1 VITRI
6 LSTIALWALV
16 IAAIHFGGAYGGLA
30 LLAVLSALAQFELQG
45 LLEKSGLPPW
55 RVPALALGTG
65 IVLGAGLCPDGNSL
79 WLAAAVGLMVGAF
92 AAVQDAAA
100 LPRLAGS
107 LFAVIYVPGLM
118 QYYALI
124 MRDFGAG
131 IPQGGGVGL
140 AVWVIAAAKFTDVGG
155 YAVGRAIGRHKLA
168 PSISPGKTWEGVAGG
183 LAFAAGVGYAAAKY
197 LPDWLPGWLTP
208 ERAALLAVPIGLAG
222 IISDLSE
229 SALKRRAG
237 VKDSGRR
244 IPGIGGALDLAD
256 SLLLAAPTA
265 YYLFHLVAR

>member
-30 LLAVLSALAQFELQG
+30 LLAGLCALAQYELHA

-55 RVPALALGTG
+55 NMPALTLGIA
-65 IVLGAGLCPDGNSL
+65 IVLGAGLCPDGNTL
-79 WLAAAVGLMVGAF
+79 WLAAALGLMLGAF
-92 AAVQDAAA
+92 TVVKDVAA

-107 LFAVIYVPGLM
+107 VFAIIYVPGLL
-118 QYYALI
+118 QFYALI
-124 MRDFGAG
+124 MRDFGAL

-155 YAVGRAIGRHKLA
+155 YAVGRVVGRHKLA
-168 PSISPGKTWEGVAGG
+168 PSISPGKTWEGVVGG
-183 LAFAAGVGYAAAKY
+183 LVFAAGVGYAAAKY

-208 ERAALLAVPIGLAG
+208 AHAALLALPIGAVG

-237 VKDSGRR
+237 VKDSGNR

-265 YYLFHLVAR
+265 YYLFHLTAK